1 LRRLRTSAFPAH
13 FLLKTR
19 ILQNPKGDV
28 CSNGLNLGISSLIN
42 FAFSCFQGDTDPD
55 GGFLRSIENYIVD
68 FYCPAEKLII
78 ELDGSPHALASVG
91 EADAKRDARLR
102 EMGFKVLRIENK
114 YVLDNLPGILALI
127 TSYFAFSVDL
137 E

>member
-1 LRRLRTSAFPAH
+1 MDNKREKVHNVNQLKGYRQGLRNNPTQAEVILWQALR
-13 FLLKTR
+13 
-19 ILQNPKGDV
+19 KGQLH
-28 CSNGLNLGISSLIN
+28 NRK
-42 FAFSCFQGDTDPD
+42 FRRQQ
-55 GGFLRSIENYIVD
+55 SIENYIVD